1 MGSKLSYNK
10 KKMKNTAIVLFVLL
24 MLMTVNQ
31 LYVKNK
37 RYEIPKSL
45 PTEQNEAT
53 EIPYSTRE
61 EKKLEEIVVHIVGE
75 VNNPCVVKMSK
86 GSRLYEA
93 VEKAG
98 GFTEQADAK
107 GINLAQVLVD
117 GSQYV
122 IPKIGEELI
131 IHKNDG
137 TQASGQAS
145 ENDGKVNINSANKEE
160 LQKLSGIG
168 EVLAERII
176 KHREKNGA
184 FKNIFQLLDVE
195 GIGEAKFNSIKEDI
209 YCNG

>member
-10 KKMKNTAIVLFVLL
+10 KKMTNTAIVSLVLL
-24 MLMTVNQ
+24 MFMTMSQ
-31 LYVKNK
+31 LYQKNK
-37 RYEIPKSL
+37 RYEIPKSA
-45 PTEQNEAT
+45 PPSQNET
-53 EIPYSTRE
+53 GEIPYSKQE
-61 EKKLEEIVVHIVGE
+61 EKKTEEIVVHIVGE
-75 VNNPCVVKMSK
+75 VKNPAVVKIPK

-98 GFTEQADAK
+98 GFTEHADAK

-137 TQASGQAS
+137 TRASGQAS
-145 ENDGKVNINSANKEE
+145 ENDGKVNINSASKEE

-168 EVLAERII
+168 EVLAERIV

-184 FKNIFQLLDVE
+184 FKNISQLLDVE
-195 GIGEAKFNSIKEDI
+195 GIGEAKFNSIKDDI
-209 YCNG
+209 YCD

>member
-10 KKMKNTAIVLFVLL
+10 KNLKNTAIVSLVLL
-24 MLMTVNQ
+24 MFMTMSQ
-31 LYVKNK
+31 LYLKNK

-45 PTEQNEAT
+45 PPEQTET
-53 EIPYSTRE
+53 GEIPYSNQE
-61 EKKLEEIVVHIVGE
+61 VKKSEEIVVHIVGE
-75 VNNPCVVKMSK
+75 VKNPAVVKMPK

-93 VEKAG
+93 VEEAG
-98 GFTEQADAK
+98 GFTEHADAK

-122 IPKIGEELI
+122 IPKVGEELI

-137 TQASGQAS
+137 TQTSGQAS
-145 ENDGKVNINSANKEE
+145 ENDGKVNINSASKEE

-168 EVLAERII
+168 EVLAERIV

-184 FKNIFQLLDVE
+184 FKNISQLLDVE

-209 YCNG
+209 YCN